1 MKKFIPSH
9 YDIQGLAF
17 GIVMTSLGVVFLKA
31 CGLVTGQLAG
41 LSVLL
46 SIVSPLGFSFWF
58 FIINLPFYY
67 LSWKKKGAGF
77 TVRTMIAVIGI
88 SLLTP
93 YLASIIEFHELPPLI
108 GAVLA
113 GCCSG
118 VGLIALFRHKAS
130 AGGIGILAIYLQERF
145 DMRAGWVQMSL
156 DALIFIAASFVL
168 TPASLLYSCIGALVM
183 NMLIAWNF
191 RLPSKE

>member
-58 FIINLPFYY
+58 FVINLPFYY
-67 LSWKKKGAGF
+67 LSWKKKGVGF
-77 TVRTMIAVIGI
+77 TVRTMVAVIGI

-93 YLASIIEFHELPPLI
+93 YLASIIEFNSYRHLI
-108 GAVLA
+108 RSSA
-113 GCCSG
+113 C
-118 VGLIALFRHKAS
+118 GLL
-130 AGGIGILAIYLQERF
+130 
-145 DMRAGWVQMSL
+145 
-156 DALIFIAASFVL
+156 
-168 TPASLLYSCIGALVM
+168 
-183 NMLIAWNF
+183 
-191 RLPSKE
+191 